1 MIYATRMEIEAIW
14 GEDFT
19 SDLLPEDVDAD
30 QAYAGALANASSEI
44 DIHLSAR
51 YQLPLP
57 EAPAA
62 LVTPCVNIAV
72 YNLAIRHTALT
83 TTIED
88 RYKQACELLKRIA
101 EGRAAGGAMAAPPSR
116 PPALTPAAVFSPPPN
131 RHLGRRTFRAPA
143 VVMLSTRAGGTR
155 GCPWGLSPLPDPPI

>member
-101 EGRAAGGAMAAPPSR
+101 EGKAGLGADEPRVSSDPDASTGGAF
-116 PPALTPAAVFSPPPN
+116 FSAN
-131 RHLGRRTFRAPA
+131 ERQFSRRT
-143 VVMLSTRAGGTR
+143 
-155 GCPWGLSPLPDPPI
+155 LP